1 MSIIY
6 VLKILSKSTD
16 AETDDRQKKK
26 EDIKM
31 IIERF
36 EPFKVIK
43 NLLKS

>member
-1 MSIIY
+1 MQ
-6 VLKILSKSTD
+6 
-16 AETDDRQKKK
+16 RQMTGKKKK

>member
-26 EDIKM
+26 DDIKM
-31 IIERF
+31 IIER
-36 EPFKVIK
+36 
-43 NLLKS
+43 